1 MDDEG
6 KELGMSR
13 AAGQMGR
20 SVLYMGRFEHT
31 GVSKIS
37 ISPRRIIFLKRTTSW
52 INDGFRV

>member
-31 GVSKIS
+31 GGQQDQHLPVSYHLLEKDDIM
-37 ISPRRIIFLKRTTSW
+37 
-52 INDGFRV
+52 DQ